1 MRLPSTRPLLVS
13 LRPTSIRAVYRLL
26 FLLFLIVAA
35 TGCTSSETSGVRVDS
50 DVRGQALAFLFGSY
64 TGAEVADPFESGLLT
79 RDGSAV
85 YVDADQLPGTL
96 DADGDGDATR
106 DEIRAWVQA
115 TYAQARNLPP
125 TMDALDPD
133 RSYRDG
139 FCTEGRGVM
148 TQHARRVCVPEPALR
163 SALRA
168 FADSGR
174 VVYPVGTLLVGEH
187 WDTTG
192 GDSLLVETTVKL
204 RRSDGFWDFMVYD
217 ASGNL
222 ADRTD
227 AAPRALNAPT
237 QCVGCHLGQRAFEP
251 EASFPALA
259 PDGAHG
265 PQALYVP
272 DAWRDSGLVALF
284 DEHRRRD
291 DHVLGLYVTFYAAH
305 LRTLRATGTLDA
317 DGQQLLANLGL

>member
-1 MRLPSTRPLLVS
+1 MS
-13 LRPTSIRAVYRLL
+13 RLL
-26 FLLFLIVAA
+26 FLSLLIVA
-35 TGCTSSETSGVRVDS
+35 TGCTSSETSGVRVDG
-50 DVRGQALAFLFGSY
+50 DVTGPALSFLFGSY
-64 TGAEVADPFESGLLT
+64 TGAEVADPFASGLLT

-96 DADGDGDATR
+96 DVDGDGNATR
-106 DEIRAWVQA
+106 DEIREWVQA
-115 TYAQARNLPP
+115 TYAQARDLPP
-125 TMDALDPD
+125 TLDALDAD
-133 RSYRDG
+133 RNYRDG

-163 SALRA
+163 SALRT

-174 VVYPVGTLLVGEH
+174 VAYPVGTLLVGEH
-187 WDTTG
+187 WDTNGG
-192 GDSLLVETTVKL
+192 GDSTLVETTVKL
-204 RRSDGFWDFMVYD
+204 RRSDGFWDFMVYNE
-217 ASGNL
+217 SGNL
-222 ADRTD
+222 AERTD

-272 DAWRDSGLVALF
+272 DAWRDADLVALF
-284 DEHRRRD
+284 DEHLRRD
-291 DHVLGLYVTFYAAH
+291 DHVLGLYATFYAAH
-305 LRTLRATGTLDA
+305 LRTLRAMGTLDA
-317 DGQQLLANLGL
+317 EGEQLLADLDL